1 MRKLLMASA
10 AILGA
15 SGGLALAQTAHP
27 NQGQLAAP
35 YGAGPATNNN
45 NNAWGAANTPS
56 GSTAAGPLS
65 TIYAPN
71 VDAVP
76 SPGTIVIRLNGRVEA
91 DVTANFTSA
100 DKGINASATG
110 GTPNGFKVNPIGV
123 ATYLR
128 LYPGF
133 DALAANGLRYGAA
146 AEIRTAFYAGT
157 LTPALGGTATGLNG
171 ASTGFSGPGSQSSA
185 SGNTSS
191 ETLYVRRV
199 FTYLASDQAGIV
211 RIGQTDGVV
220 GLFDNCIF
228 SSGCW
233 DAGVGGA
240 GFGGGFQSTTT
251 IGASG
256 GGGTS
261 MPWLAQQGNEYGNA
275 KIVYLTPQIFG
286 FDFGVQYAPSM
297 GNAYSDNTQT
307 NPLSPTVCNQA
318 SNTCISVTSGD
329 EAQRW
334 YNQVGAGARY
344 QQTFGPVDFKA
355 YGYYETAGK
364 EDLTTGGTFGTYI
377 SPATARSLQGAA
389 SVAGTGTAAGVLLN
403 ERAGNA
409 PNQLHYDN
417 LSFYQAG
424 LAVTVM
430 NFTAAVSYI
439 GGAYDGQMAMRP
451 TGGAPENAL
460 LYGLTYANGPL
471 TAGIDLGVIDSQGD
485 GRLVGVSQR
494 HEVEIG
500 FGGAYRL
507 APGVQLVGEY
517 QYVQRHQGGFD
528 FNTGTIG
535 TSCSTAAL
543 STVGGGC
550 STRDAH
556 GQGFLFSTV
565 MTW

>member
-15 SGGLALAQTAHP
+15 SGGLAIAQTAAP
-27 NQGQLAAP
+27 SQGQLAAP
-35 YGAGPATNNN
+35 YGAGPAANNN

-76 SPGTIVIRLNGRVEA
+76 APGTIVIRLNGRVEA
-91 DVTANFTSA
+91 DVVANFTSS
-100 DKGINASATG
+100 DRGITPSPTG
-110 GTPNGFKVNPIGV
+110 GAPNGFKINPVGV

-133 DALAANGLRYGAA
+133 DAVAANGLRYGAA
-146 AEIRTAFYAGT
+146 AEVRTNFYAGI
-157 LTPALGGTATGLNG
+157 LTPTAGG
-171 ASTGFSGPGSQSSA
+171 STGTGSQSSA

-191 ETLYVRRV
+191 ETLFVRRV
-199 FTYLASDQAGIV
+199 FTYLAADQAGIV

-220 GLFDNCIF
+220 GLFDNCVF
-228 SSGCW
+228 SSACW
-233 DAGVGGA
+233 DAGVGT
-240 GFGGGFQSTTT
+240 FQGGFQATTA
-251 IGASG
+251 IGSAG

-261 MPWLAQQGNEYGNA
+261 WPWLAQAGNEYGNA
-275 KIVYLTPQIFG
+275 KIVYLTPQFFG

-297 GNAYSDNTQT
+297 GNAYTNNTQT

-329 EAQRW
+329 DSQRW
-334 YNQVGAGARY
+334 YNQVGVGARY
-344 QQTFGPVDFKA
+344 QQTFGAVDFKA
-355 YGYYETAGK
+355 YGFYETAGK
-364 EDLTTGGTFGTYI
+364 ESWTTTNGGST
-377 SPATARSLQGAA
+377 SSLAA
-389 SVAGTGTAAGVLLN
+389 LKAIA
-403 ERAGNA
+403 NA
-409 PNQLHYDN
+409 PGTQAFRSGTNANFYNYDN

-424 LAVTVM
+424 LAVTAM

-439 GGAYDGQMAMRP
+439 GGAYDGQMSMRP
-451 TGGAPENAL
+451 TGGAPENAF
-460 LYGLTYANGPL
+460 LYGLTYANGPV
-471 TAGIDLGVIDSQGD
+471 TAGVDLGVIDSQGATQ
-485 GRLVGVSQR
+485 LVHTSQR
-494 HEVEIG
+494 HEMELG

-528 FNTGTIG
+528 FTTGALG
-535 TSCSTAAL
+535 TSSPSGLAG
-543 STVGGGC
+543 S

>member
-15 SGGLALAQTAHP
+15 SGSLALAQTANP

-35 YGAGPATNNN
+35 YGAGPAANNN
-45 NNAWGAANTPS
+45 NNAWGTANTPT

-65 TIYAPN
+65 TIWAPN

-76 SPGTIVIRLNGRVEA
+76 APGTIVIRLNGRVEA
-91 DVTANFTSA
+91 DVVANFTSS
-100 DKGINASATG
+100 DKGVTPSATG
-110 GTPNGFKVNPIGV
+110 GAPNGFKINPVGV

-133 DALAANGLRYGAA
+133 DALAANGLRYGAS
-146 AEIRTAFYAGT
+146 AEIRTAFFAGT
-157 LTPALGGTATGLNG
+157 LTPAAGGTSSGLNATNSAFAG
-171 ASTGFSGPGSQSSA
+171 TGSQSSA
-185 SGNTSS
+185 SGNTSAES
-191 ETLYVRRV
+191 LFVRRV
-199 FTYLASDQAGIV
+199 FTYLAADNVGIV

-220 GLFDNCIF
+220 GLFDPCIF
-228 SSGCW
+228 SSSCW
-233 DAGVGGA
+233 DAGVGT
-240 GFGGGFQSTTT
+240 FQGGFQSTTA
-251 IGASG
+251 IGSAG

-261 MPWLAQQGNEYGNA
+261 WPWLAQAGNEYGNA
-275 KIVYLTPQIFG
+275 KIVYLTPQFFG

-307 NPLSPTVCNQA
+307 NPNSPTLCNQA
-318 SNTCISVTSGD
+318 SATCISVTSGD
-329 EAQRW
+329 DPQRW
-334 YNQVGAGARY
+334 YNQVGVGARF
-344 QQTFGPVDFKA
+344 QRSFGAVDFKA
-355 YGYYETAGK
+355 YGFYETAGK
-364 EDLTTGGTFGTYI
+364 EDWTATSGAPGT
-377 SPATARSLQGAA
+377 PSLAA
-389 SVAGTGTAAGVLLN
+389 LKAIAAAPGTAAFRSG
-403 ERAGNA
+403 GNA
-409 PNQLHYDN
+409 NFYNYDN

-424 LAVTVM
+424 LAVTAM

-451 TGGAPENAL
+451 TGGAPENAF

-471 TAGIDLGVIDSQGD
+471 TAGVDVGVIDSQGATQ
-485 GRLVGVSQR
+485 LVHTSQR
-494 HEVEIG
+494 RELELG

-528 FNTGTIG
+528 FNTGAVG
-535 TSCSTAAL
+535 TSSPSGAAG
-543 STVGGGC
+543 S